1 MRNDIP
7 SMDQLPAWAVANSI
21 SSASKILHK
30 KNSKVTII
38 EPCILSSNRISLTK
52 HGSLVFSNHNLL
64 QAVKVGF
71 AMPEIISLFKTPIK
85 SIGAIQTVTKIRK
98 LYFQQKLTIHQVQTL
113 LQGGLASTICYANND
128 SYSKSIIMNESG
140 CIDFSVNGHL
150 LARVIKNACGNW
162 ELASSARDLPPSV
175 SVKFRNLKTVYRA
188 AIGKIDPLVDPAENN
203 INVQGKIPLLEK
215 FGYISRLSMRN
226 VPIPRELPN
235 EI

>member
-1 MRNDIP
+1 
-7 SMDQLPAWAVANSI
+7 
-21 SSASKILHK
+21 
-30 KNSKVTII
+30 
-38 EPCILSSNRISLTK
+38 
-52 HGSLVFSNHNLL
+52 
-64 QAVKVGF
+64 
-71 AMPEIISLFKTPIK
+71 
-85 SIGAIQTVTKIRK
+85 
-98 LYFQQKLTIHQVQTL
+98 
-113 LQGGLASTICYANND
+113 
-128 SYSKSIIMNESG
+128 MNESG

-175 SVKFRNLKTVYRA
+175 SVKFRNLETVFRA

-226 VPIPRELPN
+226 IPIPRELPN